1 MHTAHWSREKNKYLK
16 QSPSRIET
24 MQWDCSVCNLAHLRE
39 NSSELGLR
47 AVITK
52 HNIKVNRKYSGY
64 TNFAS
69 LFYSYIL
76 LLLYPYNGPPVIK
89 INSPGPW
96 KKPSNIIQDTGGNRV
111 KKKRKPLNL
120 TAAMHSFPLRKRT
133 ETSYENISF
142 PLLFFRILLFENRF
156 IITIVRRRKKRFFF
170 NKSSRMIRKFGSIGG
185 ESIF

>member
-1 MHTAHWSREKNKYLK
+1 
-16 QSPSRIET
+16 

-96 KKPSNIIQDTGGNRV
+96 KKTFEYNSGYRREPC

-133 ETSYENISF
+133 ETSHFRFSF
-142 PLLFFRILLFENRF
+142 SEFCHSRTDLLSRLCVEE
-156 IITIVRRRKKRFFF
+156 RKDFFF

>member
-1 MHTAHWSREKNKYLK
+1 
-16 QSPSRIET
+16 
-24 MQWDCSVCNLAHLRE
+24 MQWDCSVYNLAHLRE

-89 INSPGPW
+89 INSPAPW
-96 KKPSNIIQDTGGNRV
+96 KKTFEYNSGYRREPC
-111 KKKRKPLNL
+111 KKKNENLLISPPRCTRFHCENEQKHRTRTSHFRFSFSEFCHSRTDLLSRLCVEERKD
-120 TAAMHSFPLRKRT
+120 
-133 ETSYENISF
+133 
-142 PLLFFRILLFENRF
+142 
-156 IITIVRRRKKRFFF
+156 FFF

>member
-1 MHTAHWSREKNKYLK
+1 
-16 QSPSRIET
+16 
-24 MQWDCSVCNLAHLRE
+24 MQWDCSVYNLAHLRE

-96 KKPSNIIQDTGGNRV
+96 KKTFEYNSGYRREPC

-120 TAAMHSFPLRKRT
+120 TAAMRSFPLRKRT
-133 ETSYENISF
+133 ETSYENISY
-142 PLLFFRILLFENRF
+142 PLLFFRILSFENRF

-170 NKSSRMIRKFGSIGG
+170 NKSSRMIRKLGSIGG

>member
-1 MHTAHWSREKNKYLK
+1 
-16 QSPSRIET
+16 
-24 MQWDCSVCNLAHLRE
+24 MQWDCSVYNLAHLRE

-96 KKPSNIIQDTGGNRV
+96 KKTFEYNSGYRREPC
-111 KKKRKPLNL
+111 KKKNENL
-120 TAAMHSFPLRKRT
+120 LISPPRCTRFHCENEQKHLISASLFP
-133 ETSYENISF
+133 NF
-142 PLLFFRILLFENRF
+142 V
-156 IITIVRRRKKRFFF
+156 VREPIYYHDCASKKEKIFFF